1 MIGGYK
7 MLMWI
12 GILIIVLPFIG
23 IPSLWKEI
31 ILFLVGMI
39 FIAQSI
45 LMRYEEKKYFERKS
59 EKVFIENNLQHE

>member
-39 FIAQSI
+39 FVAQSI
-45 LMRYEEKKYFERKS
+45 FMRHEEKKYFEKK
-59 EKVFIENNLQHE
+59 EDKVFIENNLQHE